1 MGRSRRPLPKRLGE
15 KLRRIRASMN
25 LTLEQI
31 IERLDY
37 KSSPLHPTNISSME
51 RGEREPSLPLLLAY
65 ARLIG
70 ISTDVLIDDDLDLPK
85 GIAKQA
91 GGSINRSEKR

>member
-1 MGRSRRPLPKRLGE
+1 MGRSRRPLPKRLGG
-15 KLRRIRASMN
+15 KLRTIRASMN

-51 RGEREPSLPLLLAY
+51 RGEREPALPLLLAY

-70 ISTDVLIDDDLDLPK
+70 ISTDVLIDDDLELPR
-85 GIAKQA
+85 GIAE
-91 GGSINRSEKR
+91 RRKRKK